1 MFSDVFGKIRS
12 SWDFAMAVKSV
23 FLIVYAILLGNV
35 SYEVFLY
42 VFSNHWNAINAQN
55 LGIINSSS
63 AMYGL
68 KRKYLWLQRI
78 LPSYEISFIA
88 RLIGRSYSSAGYIFY
103 RILFCLISVASL
115 LLVYVTQGCQRRT
128 APVVALFVITNTG
141 IICSG
146 YWLQAFDLQTELFT
160 LVLFTVFLS
169 EWPRAVV
176 LIVGGILF
184 SLWQFS
190 FEEALYVPLI
200 YLIEEFLRLSKSS
213 GGFKPFVGASS
224 VLLSKRGLAWVF
236 AIIASLWITAA
247 TRAYMSRF
255 FLYTQLKRP
264 DHPLL
269 SEGSFLVSN
278 LGKIVEQL
286 RIIFHPLW
294 TLSSGYW
301 WIQGDGI
308 YIVLFLAFI
317 SLIATNCMRLSAKYA
332 SIVVF
337 TGLEFIITLFFT
349 NLSQEDAFL
358 PLIASL
364 LALVVYEKKVR
375 LIEPYDRKA
384 A

>member
-1 MFSDVFGKIRS
+1 
-12 SWDFAMAVKSV
+12 
-23 FLIVYAILLGNV
+23 
-35 SYEVFLY
+35 
-42 VFSNHWNAINAQN
+42 
-55 LGIINSSS
+55 
-63 AMYGL
+63 
-68 KRKYLWLQRI
+68 
-78 LPSYEISFIA
+78 
-88 RLIGRSYSSAGYIFY
+88 
-103 RILFCLISVASL
+103 
-115 LLVYVTQGCQRRT
+115 
-128 APVVALFVITNTG
+128 
-141 IICSG
+141 
-146 YWLQAFDLQTELFT
+146 
-160 LVLFTVFLS
+160 VLFTVFLS